1 MRQATEKDTQLINT
15 PLDWPAWPVLP
26 LKRSDSQ
33 VFGIECGFIFS
44 GDITADMTV
53 DITVYIHSMFEI
65 AALGGT
71 TWAEKLSLIEDKKK
85 YATVS
90 ELLDDGWVVD

>member
-1 MRQATEKDTQLINT
+1 MRQATEEDTRLIST
-15 PLDWPAWPVLP
+15 PLSWPAWPVLP
-26 LKRSDSQ
+26 LKRNDDQ

-44 GDITADMTV
+44 GDTDL
-53 DITVYIHSMFEI
+53 TVYIHSMFGIDE
-65 AALGGT
+65 LGGT